1 MHLSWIITFS
11 RNLASSS
18 IFFNKIYQEITELKA
33 QVNRLKEDAKKA
45 RDGRKILNLPTRIG
59 SNDQEEIVR
68 YIVRFLKDWQLIMN
82 KVHFDLNF
90 FFGMLY
96 KFIPKYMF
104 CFQILFTRFKLCH
117 NGHMQNKLN

>member
-82 KVHFDLNF
+82 QVHFDLNF
-90 FFGMLY
+90 LECYTNLY
-96 KFIPKYMF
+96 QNI
-104 CFQILFTRFKLCH
+104 CFVFKSCLPDSSYVITGIC
-117 NGHMQNKLN
+117 KIS